1 MNLRTRRMSSRELA
15 AWAIER
21 DHQALAFRVAD
32 KFGDYGLVGVA
43 TLSVDRVAGTAAIED
58 FVLSC
63 RVMGRKIEETMLH
76 VIAAQAKDAGAVS
89 MSAEY
94 LATPRN
100 QPSLRFLEASGMTR
114 NAETQPER
122 SAFRWDLNKEYPLPG
137 FVTLSWAHGTDAA
150 CLSLSLEHAA
160 N

>member
-1 MNLRTRRMSSRELA
+1 
-15 AWAIER
+15 
-21 DHQALAFRVAD
+21 
-32 KFGDYGLVGVA
+32 
-43 TLSVDRVAGTAAIED
+43 
-58 FVLSC
+58 
-63 RVMGRKIEETMLH
+63 MGRKIEETMLH

-100 QPSLRFLEASGMTR
+100 QPSLRFLQASGMTR
-114 NAETQPER
+114 NAERQPER
-122 SAFRWDLNKEYPLPG
+122 AAFRWDLNKEYPLPG
-137 FVTLSWAHGTDAA
+137 FVTLSWVHGTDAA